1 MNLKNKN
8 IIITGGADGIGKAL
22 AERFLN
28 ESPNSIHL
36 IDINPNVFHVA
47 ESIGGK
53 GYIVDVAN
61 SEQFTLT
68 LNEIIKEVHS
78 VDLFCSNAGIQGHG
92 TLDASDD
99 TWDSNWKINVMS
111 HIYAARVLIPHM
123 AENQDGYFLVTVSA
137 AGLLNMPGAMPY
149 ATTKH
154 AALGLAENLAITY
167 GNQGIKVSV
176 LCPQLVD
183 TNMLKTSELP
193 SDDHPLM
200 KDGILS
206 AEQVADDTVQGIK
219 KEEFLIL
226 PHQHVLRYIQGK
238 TQDYDRWIA
247 GSRKLVLK

>member
-1 MNLKNKN
+1 
-8 IIITGGADGIGKAL
+8 
-22 AERFLN
+22 
-28 ESPNSIHL
+28 
-36 IDINPNVFHVA
+36 
-47 ESIGGK
+47 
-53 GYIVDVAN
+53 
-61 SEQFTLT
+61 
-68 LNEIIKEVHS
+68 
-78 VDLFCSNAGIQGHG
+78 
-92 TLDASDD
+92 
-99 TWDSNWKINVMS
+99 
-111 HIYAARVLIPHM
+111 
-123 AENQDGYFLVTVSA
+123 
-137 AGLLNMPGAMPY
+137 MPGAMPY